1 MGAGEEYLINRKKQI
16 QRRQKFLTIVSIV
29 SFFGS
34 ILFSAVPVIQK
45 ALQEPQPK
53 AATQKSPDSLLQEQA
68 KGWEMVLQREPQNQ
82 LALEGLV
89 NVRIKLNDTQGAIQI
104 LEKLVKLHP
113 ERQDYKV
120 VLDKF
125 KQEVGKNER
134 KTHN

>member
-16 QRRQKFLTIVSIV
+16 QRRQKFLTIVSIAC
-29 SFFGS
+29 FLGP

-53 AATQKSPDSLLQEQA
+53 AVTQKSPDVLLQEQA

-120 VLDKF
+120 VLEKM
-125 KQEVGKNER
+125 KQEVGK
-134 KTHN
+134 